1 MKNKIRK
8 NLLISAIAF
17 TLIVGTYS
25 LWQGYNYLSAQ
36 EANPNQITQN
46 CGSKSA
52 GPTDNPITGY
62 YGNTAYPW
70 TNQIKWNCV
79 YNIKDFPAGSTIES
93 FNAARDAAEKNG
105 GGVVYFPTGTYNFT
119 DNIYLKNG
127 VVLRGDVPNLKEAK
141 AENYNLPSQLIFP
154 KYEPTLTGAGTPNN
168 TAFKKIYTTNPN
180 TDSNIGLVN
189 LDINR
194 AGVYWEAD
202 IDNGKNKNILI
213 FGIRNNNVADFSPN
227 VPNPEFQEAWMRYSH
242 RFAANLK
249 INALENILV
258 ANNRINDKITDN
270 YDQPAYKIKPLKG
283 SQILTLNVPFNYTN
297 HYGISVNR
305 SKPKGFTLAADP
317 QSEPGLFRKGI
328 VIRDN
333 WVYHTMRVAIQ
344 ASGDGLILQ
353 NNIIKDQAN
362 KQWWT
367 DPTGT
372 KQAQN
377 SVTLENR
384 AIDWSGW
391 NVKIEGNNYEVYR
404 HQIGDTK
411 YLSVDGE
418 GILIQECCGGTK
430 VKGAIISKNSGNSY
444 IGFYKVPGIE
454 NVEITQNKLLT
465 NITNTPL
472 IFVMADTNKTPHR
485 IDNVKIENNVVN
497 GSILAKGSLGGNNNI
512 IQNNTGNNTGNIET
526 NCHVSVKENRG
537 FELKQC
543 NP

>member
-1 MKNKIRK
+1 MKKTRK
-8 NLLISAIAF
+8 NILIAAIIF
-17 TLIVGTYS
+17 SLIFGIYS

-36 EANPNQITQN
+36 ETNTTTLTQN

-52 GPTDNPITGY
+52 GPTDNPIASY

-79 YNIKDFPAGSTIES
+79 YNIKDFPAGSTLES
-93 FNAARDAAEKNG
+93 FNAARDAVEKNG

-127 VVLRGDVPNLKEAK
+127 VVLRGDAPKVKEAK
-141 AENYNLPSQLIFP
+141 AENYNPPSQLIFP
-154 KYEPTLTGAGTPNN
+154 KYEPNLTGAGTPNN

-249 INALENILV
+249 INALENVLV
-258 ANNRINDKITDN
+258 AKNRINDKITDN

-283 SQILTLNVPFNYTN
+283 RQILTLNVPFNYTN

-305 SKPKGFTLAADP
+305 SKPKGFTLAAEP

-344 ASGDGLILQ
+344 ASGNGLILQ

-391 NVKIEGNNYEVYR
+391 NVKIEGNDYEVYR
-404 HQIGDTK
+404 HQIADTK

-454 NVEITQNKLLT
+454 NVEISQNKLLT

-485 IDNVKIENNVVN
+485 IDNVKIENNQVN

-526 NCHVSVKENRG
+526 NCHVSVKENPG
-537 FELKQC
+537 FEVKQC
-543 NP
+543 KP

>member
-1 MKNKIRK
+1 MKKNSRK
-8 NLLISAIAF
+8 RLLIAAILI
-17 TLIVGTYS
+17 TLIVGIYS

-36 EANPNQITQN
+36 EANPNQISQN

-52 GPTDNPITGY
+52 GPTDNPIAGY
-62 YGNTAYPW
+62 YGNTPYAW

-105 GGVVYFPTGTYNFT
+105 GGVVYFPPGIYNFS

-127 VVLRGDVPNLKEAK
+127 VVLRGDAANVKEAK

-154 KYEPTLTGAGTPNN
+154 KYEPNLTGAGTPNN

-270 YDQPAYKIKPLKG
+270 YDQPAYKIQPLKG

-305 SKPKGFTLAADP
+305 SKPKGFSLAADP

-391 NVKIEGNNYEVYR
+391 NVKIEGNDYEVYR
-404 HQIGDTK
+404 HQIADAK

-430 VKGAIISKNSGNSY
+430 VKGAILSKNSGNSY

-497 GSILAKGSLGGNNNI
+497 GSILAQGSLGGNNNI

-526 NCHVSVKENRG
+526 NCHVSVKENPG
-537 FELKQC
+537 FEVKQC
-543 NP
+543 KP